1 MKKIF
6 FVFLL
11 IITIGFFSLKA
22 QNNLNFKIGLFV
34 PSLSSDLWDVNIENL
49 TFNKEDFRDVY
60 YAMEYEFFINRKL
73 SLSFE
78 TGRYKHEEYSMYRDY
93 EYDDGSPIYQN
104 LSLKITS
111 FELNFKIYPMGTR
124 ARIYPFIGG
133 GAGLYAW
140 KYEQW
145 GDFID
150 FEDGTISDGYAE
162 SDKLS
167 IGFNGRAGIVFR
179 IRRSFGISV
188 EARYIYLKD
197 DLSSYFE
204 GFEKLDMSGLTFNF
218 GVNFFF

>member
-11 IITIGFFSLKA
+11 IITIGLFSLKA

-133 GAGLYAW
+133 GGGLYARF
-140 KYEQW
+140 Y
-145 GDFID
+145 
-150 FEDGTISDGYAE
+150 
-162 SDKLS
+162 
-167 IGFNGRAGIVFR
+167 
-179 IRRSFGISV
+179 
-188 EARYIYLKD
+188 
-197 DLSSYFE
+197 
-204 GFEKLDMSGLTFNF
+204 
-218 GVNFFF
+218 

>member
-1 MKKIF
+1 M
-6 FVFLL
+6 
-11 IITIGFFSLKA
+11 
-22 QNNLNFKIGLFV
+22 Q
-34 PSLSSDLWDVNIENL
+34 
-49 TFNKEDFRDVY
+49 
-60 YAMEYEFFINRKL
+60 
-73 SLSFE
+73 
-78 TGRYKHEEYSMYRDY
+78 
-93 EYDDGSPIYQN
+93 
-104 LSLKITS
+104 
-111 FELNFKIYPMGTR
+111 
-124 ARIYPFIGG
+124 
-133 GAGLYAW
+133 
-140 KYEQW
+140 
-145 GDFID
+145 DFID